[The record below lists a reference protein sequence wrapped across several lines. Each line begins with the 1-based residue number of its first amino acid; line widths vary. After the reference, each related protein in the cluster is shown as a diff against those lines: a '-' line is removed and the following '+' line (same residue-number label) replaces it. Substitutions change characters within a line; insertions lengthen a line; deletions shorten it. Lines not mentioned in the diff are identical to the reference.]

1 MNFSRV
7 ALLRCIIRGA
17 RENNPADPKAALRA
31 ILKSRFASEVTNGT
45 TIVST
50 ASDGHSVSF
59 QLPDNLNPAEVM
71 VLAEEAL
78 TWLEDQPDATD
89 PTRLPRNIRRL
100 RVSFGKAAI

>member
-1 MNFSRV
+1 MNVSRV
-7 ALLRCIIRGA
+7 ALIRCVIRGA
-17 RENNPADPKAALRA
+17 RENNPTDPKAALKA

-50 ASDGHSVSF
+50 SSDGHSVSF
-59 QLPDNLNPAEVM
+59 QLPDSLSPAEVM

-78 TWLEDQPDATD
+78 TWLESQPDATD
-89 PTRLPRNIRRL
+89 PTKLPRNIRRL